1 MIFISVITVYLRYHS
16 SLVFIHYLHES
27 LPFTG
32 LPDVLS
38 DASNEQSA
46 VAKFALIIVCMGS
59 IIGPLGMASVNIAIP
74 DLAIDLQA
82 NAKMVSWLPTL
93 FILSS
98 VIFMLPAGKLAD
110 NYGRKRIYTYGLGL
124 NAFASLLCG
133 IGTSIEWV
141 LFWRV
146 IQGAASAMIFG
157 TGIAIITSVTPSHKR
172 GAALGIATACIYVGL
187 TVAPALGGWLT
198 ESWGWRS
205 VFFFQVPIVLAL
217 LLLIKV
223 RLLGE
228 WKNAEKSKYD
238 WWGTVIFAV
247 FASALVY
254 GLSVLPS
261 LLGVL
266 MLGLSVISLTLFI
279 VHQSRSRRPL
289 IRVQM
294 FRESRVFSMSLATS
308 LLMYASNFPLIF
320 LMSLYL
326 QYVKGFS
333 PSQAGQIILLQA
345 LSMAIMAPFSG
356 KLADKFEPR
365 IIATLGCVIVACGL
379 FALSLMSTNTSATYI
394 AGSLLL
400 IGLGFG
406 LFSTPNNNAIMGAT
420 LPNEVG
426 VASASVSL
434 SRTIGNLIGMSL
446 VNLMVHYYIGDA
458 QLSQAQNPALVLTV
472 EMALNMSLA
481 FVLVAC
487 LASWC
492 RGRTCMVK

>member
-1 MIFISVITVYLRYHS
+1 
-16 SLVFIHYLHES
+16 
-27 LPFTG
+27 
-32 LPDVLS
+32 
-38 DASNEQSA
+38 
-46 VAKFALIIVCMGS
+46 
-59 IIGPLGMASVNIAIP
+59 MASVNIAIP
-74 DLAIDLQA
+74 DLAADLHA

-93 FILSS
+93 FIVSS

-124 NAFASLLCG
+124 NAFASLMCG

-141 LFWRV
+141 LFWRCV
-146 IQGAASAMIFG
+146 QGAAAAMLFG
-157 TGIAIITSVTPSHKR
+157 TGIAIITSVTPPHKR
-172 GAALGIATACIYVGL
+172 GAALGIATACIYIGL
-187 TVAPALGGWLT
+187 TVAPAVGGWLT

-205 VFFFQVPIVLAL
+205 VFFFQVPIVLGL
-217 LLLIKV
+217 LLLIKM
-223 RLLGE
+223 RLSGE
-228 WKNAEKSKYD
+228 WKNDEKSKYD
-238 WWGTVIFAV
+238 WWGTLIFAV

-254 GLSVLPS
+254 GLSILPS
-261 LLGVL
+261 LLWMF
-266 MLGLSVISLTLFI
+266 MLGLSIACLTLFV

-308 LLMYASNFPLIF
+308 LLMYASNFPLVF

-333 PSQAGQIILLQA
+333 PSQAGQIILVQA
-345 LSMAIMAPFSG
+345 LAMAIMAPFSG

-365 IIATLGCVIVACGL
+365 IIATLGCTIVACGL
-379 FALSLMSTNTSATYI
+379 LVLSFMHIHTNAVYI

-420 LPNEVG
+420 HRDEVG

-434 SRTIGNLIGMSL
+434 SRTIGNLVGMSL
-446 VNLMVHYYIGDA
+446 VNLMVHFYIGDA
-458 QLSQAQNPALVLTV
+458 QLSQEQNPALILTV
-472 EMALNMSLA
+472 ELALNMSLA

-487 LASWC
+487 VASWC
-492 RGRTCMVK
+492 RGKARTG